1 MLCSGCKQVLRV
13 LVRHTT
19 LRKRMTMK
27 STEILDKKCIYI
39 FTAEYMEE
47 CKQFFHV
54 YPVSMQVHF
63 RMYSTVC
70 TVLDSTAFILLYVS
84 EVFIVPMTLSRGGRP
99 IKNIH
104 IYIYVCTL
112 VRSNVHTGY
121 RTYYIYF
128 FK

>member
-1 MLCSGCKQVLRV
+1 VY
-13 LVRHTT
+13 
-19 LRKRMTMK
+19 
-27 STEILDKKCIYI
+27 IYI

-104 IYIYVCTL
+104 IYIYIYMCVPSFGVTYIL
-112 VRSNVHTGY
+112 DTGHT
-121 RTYYIYF
+121 TYIF
-128 FK
+128 LSSDKKSR

>member
-1 MLCSGCKQVLRV
+1 VY
-13 LVRHTT
+13 
-19 LRKRMTMK
+19 
-27 STEILDKKCIYI
+27 IYI

-104 IYIYVCTL
+104 IYIYMCVPSFGVTYIL
-112 VRSNVHTGY
+112 DTGHT
-121 RTYYIYF
+121 TYIF
-128 FK
+128 LSSDKKSR